1 MVFSEG
7 RSLPDAAPG
16 VFDMTLKSFDVEA
29 INLKRG
35 FKVKQ
40 TLNGLRSLGQI
51 KQALDLF
58 DSANPATARVKP
70 AKRPK

>member
-40 TLNGLRSLGQI
+40 TLNGLRSLGH
-51 KQALDLF
+51 
-58 DSANPATARVKP
+58 STREARKAAEVM
-70 AKRPK
+70 AGLRVNRQSRP